1 MWRGTRRQISEHT
14 ESNRGQP
21 GIKQWSSSDTQHLF
35 MIDSVVVSDLG
46 DEAEPSAGRLE
57 AVEEEDQEMTPDQLS
72 HRRDTIRYYNRRQ

>member
-1 MWRGTRRQISEHT
+1 
-14 ESNRGQP
+14 
-21 GIKQWSSSDTQHLF
+21 